1 MIDLN
6 IRFVYIIICLMAIS
20 ACSTSVKRPNT
31 TSTSSDG
38 MLIPD
43 LETKKQEPIIIKPTK
58 KTEFISKPVVR
69 NLLTKAKLRSEA
81 MDYDSAIHLL
91 ERGIAISPND
101 PILWQNMAEVRLKQG
116 DLAQAKQLAM
126 KSNALVEADE
136 ELRAIN
142 LQIIEEVRRREKIQ
156 KLGGSV
162 LH

>member
-1 MIDLN
+1 M
-6 IRFVYIIICLMAIS
+6 VIS
-20 ACSTSVKRPNT
+20 ACTTSVKRPDT
-31 TSTSSDG
+31 TSTISDG

-43 LETKKQEPIIIKPTK
+43 TETKKQEAIIIRPTK
-58 KTEFISKPVVR
+58 KTAFISKPVVR
-69 NLLTKAKLRSEA
+69 NLLKKAKLRSDV

-101 PILWQNMAEVRLKQG
+101 PILWQNMAAVRLKQG

-126 KSNALVEADE
+126 KSNVLVEADE
-136 ELRAIN
+136 ELRSIN
-142 LQIIEEVRRREKIQ
+142 LQIIEEARRREKVQ